1 MRSSHAI
8 LIGGLLILGNGI
20 LLGRK
25 DLGRRALI
33 TEKLHP
39 HYRVKS
45 NRAVTHTVPAAHTLH
60 VDSIQPF
67 QLVPHPQKRESSV
80 LFRTVLKVTVFLC
93 LQILDEVLDGVLL
106 LLAGRVTEI
115 QFLQLARRGVFVAI
129 AGEAIS
135 LVALLLSLL
144 EAVVLVVLGLWVG
157 EGVLEMCL
165 VLYIVEIQMFI
176 SLLSTT
182 ALIA

>member
-45 NRAVTHTVPAAHTLH
+45 NRAVTHTVTATHTLH
-60 VDSIQPF
+60 IDSIQPL
-67 QLVPHPQKRESSV
+67 QLVPHPQKRESPV
-80 LFRTVLKVTVFLC
+80 LLRTLLKVTLFLS
-93 LQILDEVLDGVLL
+93 LQILDEVLDRVLL

-115 QFLQLARRGVFVAI
+115 QLLQLARRGVFVAI
-129 AGEAIS
+129 TGKAIS
-135 LVALLLSLL
+135 LAALLLPLL
-144 EAVVLVVLGLWVG
+144 EEAVVPVVLGLCI
-157 EGVLEMCL
+157 EEAVLWMCL
-165 VLYIVEIQMFI
+165 VLYIDGN
-176 SLLSTT
+176 SKCL
-182 ALIA
+182 

>member
-1 MRSSHAI
+1 
-8 LIGGLLILGNGI
+8 
-20 LLGRK
+20 
-25 DLGRRALI
+25 
-33 TEKLHP
+33 
-39 HYRVKS
+39 
-45 NRAVTHTVPAAHTLH
+45 
-60 VDSIQPF
+60 
-67 QLVPHPQKRESSV
+67 
-80 LFRTVLKVTVFLC
+80 
-93 LQILDEVLDGVLL
+93 VLDGVLL

>member
-1 MRSSHAI
+1 
-8 LIGGLLILGNGI
+8 
-20 LLGRK
+20 
-25 DLGRRALI
+25 
-33 TEKLHP
+33 
-39 HYRVKS
+39 
-45 NRAVTHTVPAAHTLH
+45 
-60 VDSIQPF
+60 
-67 QLVPHPQKRESSV
+67 
-80 LFRTVLKVTVFLC
+80 
-93 LQILDEVLDGVLL
+93 VLDGVLL
-106 LLAGRVTEI
+106 LLAGRVPEI